1 MYQID
6 FHNPCNVYFCGI
18 GGISMSGLAQ
28 VLLDASF
35 KVSGSDMKQS
45 ELTDELSLL
54 GAKIYIGQKAD
65 NLSADIDLFVYTAA
79 IHPDHPEFSRA
90 QELGISM
97 LTRAELLGQIM
108 KNYPMS
114 IAVSGTH
121 GKTTVTS
128 MLSDILM
135 ADEADPTLSIGGILE
150 SIGGNFRIGHSDIFV
165 TEACEYTNSFLSFF
179 PKASLILNVE
189 EDHLDFFKDIHDIR
203 SSFNKFARLNPSD
216 GIVVI
221 NGDMDG
227 LDVVTKDVTAKI
239 VTFGRDSSSM
249 YYPSNIHTDA
259 DGNSVFTLN
268 SPNHAPEEFILA
280 VPGSHNIMNAVAT
293 VAMTD
298 YLNVD
303 REIAKKALK
312 TFRGSKR
319 RFEFKGNY
327 NGFTVID
334 DYAHHPSEIRATLTA
349 AKQKP
354 HSKLWVCFQ
363 PHTYTRTKAFLD
375 EFADALA
382 LADAVILADIYAARE
397 KDTLG
402 ISSDDIA
409 QRVKA
414 KNCECYYI
422 PTFDEIKKFVKNN
435 CAPGDMFITMG
446 AGDVVNIGE
455 ELLRE

>member
-1 MYQID
+1 
-6 FHNPCNVYFCGI
+6 
-18 GGISMSGLAQ
+18 MSGLAQ

-35 KVSGSDMKQS
+35 NVSGSDMKQS
-45 ELTDELSLL
+45 ELTDELVSL
-54 GAKIYIGQKAD
+54 GAKVYIGQKEENVTED
-65 NLSADIDLFVYTAA
+65 VDLFVYTAA
-79 IHPDHPEFSRA
+79 IHADHPEYTKA
-90 QELGISM
+90 ENLGISM

-108 KNYPMS
+108 KNYPMP

-165 TEACEYTNSFLSFF
+165 TEACEYTNSFLSFY

-203 SSFNKFARLNPSD
+203 SSFNRFAKLNPSD
-216 GIVVI
+216 GIVVV
-221 NGDMDG
+221 NGDMEG
-227 LDVVTKDVTAKI
+227 LDVVTKDVSAKI
-239 VTFGRDSSSM
+239 VTFGHDSNSL
-249 YYPSNIHTDA
+249 YYPSDIHTDSE
-259 DGNSVFTLN
+259 GNSVFTLN
-268 SPNHAPEEFILA
+268 SPSHAPEEFTLS
-280 VPGSHNIMNAVAT
+280 VPGIHNIMNAVAA

-303 REIAKKALK
+303 RAVAQKALRS
-312 TFRGSKR
+312 FSGSKR

-327 NGFTVID
+327 NGFTIID

-375 EFADALA
+375 EFADALS

-409 QRVKA
+409 KRIKA
-414 KNCECYYI
+414 MNCECYYI
-422 PTFDEIKKFVKNN
+422 PTFAEIKNFVKKN